1 MAVVVRYHKFT
12 ADIDLSDAL
21 REFADVP
28 RLALMSELP
37 KALLTVDEPLAAE
50 ICEVTVGV
58 TSVSVKVVVPEGTT
72 AKELDDLTFRL
83 LGRVL
88 SVVRAERAAARA
100 CHLEPVG
107 QLTS

>member
-1 MAVVVRYHKFT
+1 MAFVVRYHKFT
-12 ADIDLSDAL
+12 AHIDLSDAL

-58 TSVSVKVVVPEGTT
+58 ASASVKLVVPEGTT
-72 AKELDDLTFRL
+72 AKALDDLTLRL

-88 SVVRAERAAARA
+88 SVGRDIREPPRAPII
-100 CHLEPVG
+100 LN
-107 QLTS
+107 QSDN